1 MIIVR
6 SMTKVNSLPEI
17 TGTTDASTVSANS
30 ATLPLTLPNA
40 DVGDLR
46 VVIVGY
52 YNTVATVPSGW
63 DVVGTNITAWTRVA
77 AISRRKQAGDS
88 DSLTITMS
96 GSTRI
101 AAKAWTIANGGS
113 VYMTMAQATAA
124 THPTPAITVT
134 TKSSVVLRADW
145 TATTATAVWG
155 SGVTPYSD
163 LLTLSNGRFA
173 TAFQLSQA
181 IEVLPA
187 VNVSVNNAEY
197 ATVTVAIGTLF
208 TGPTTAQKATL
219 TSAQTTTVNVES
231 QLGPWTAAGT
241 HPGTVVSGN
250 GLRVT
255 NSGRATIT
263 AAITRGG
270 IWGNFTTFIY
280 VDGALISSQ
289 TSGGNQSSMT
299 LTTPAYDFEDGSI
312 ITVGYSCTNSTSN
325 SHIVQTSSSL
335 EITPV

>member
-6 SMTKVNSLPEI
+6 PMTKVNSLPEI
-17 TGTTDASTVSANS
+17 TGVAEATTGATNA
-30 ATLPLTLPNA
+30 ATLPITLPNA

-46 VVIVGY
+46 IIIVSY

-63 DVVGTNITAWTRVA
+63 DVIGTQVSNWTRLA
-77 AISRRKQAGDS
+77 AVSRRKQAGDS

-96 GSTRI
+96 GSTTM

-113 VYMTMAQATAA
+113 TSWGSASNTASA
-124 THPTPAITVT
+124 HPTPAVTLT
-134 TKSSVVLRADW
+134 TKANIVLRADW
-145 TATTATAVWG
+145 SASGSLVWG
-155 SGVTPYSD
+155 AGVTPYADITTNSSRR
-163 LLTLSNGRFA
+163 LG

-187 VNVSVNNAEY
+187 VNATGSSAEY
-197 ATVTVAIGTLF
+197 ASATIGIGTYF

-219 TSAQTTTVNVES
+219 TSAQTTTVGTES

-241 HPGTVVSGN
+241 HPGTVTSGN

-255 NSGRATIT
+255 NGGRATIS

-280 VDGALISSQ
+280 VDGVLIASQ

-312 ITVGYSCTNSTSN
+312 ITVGYNCTNATSN